1 MNQTKSN
8 RRRGKF
14 RIAFEF
20 LDNDWELL
28 LKPMGEVVV
37 VRAEALYASK
47 VIEYLAYSNNFDEV
61 EIGSEAPYY
70 CVMFTKNKDGSL
82 THQWRKLDEVE
93 SQIE

>member
-8 RRRGKF
+8 RRKGKF

-28 LKPMGEVVV
+28 LKPMSEVLV
-37 VRAEALYASK
+37 VRAEALYDARA
-47 VIEYLAYSNNFDEV
+47 IEYLAYSNNFDEV

-70 CVMFTKNKDGSL
+70 CVQLTKTENGAL
-82 THQWRKLDEVE
+82 HYRWRKMDDVE